1 MKASNKGGNEML
13 SMIGLVGGL
22 ALLIYLTMKGMNLLV
37 AGPLC
42 ALFVAICSGL
52 PLFPQLVGEGEAN
65 FVGNYMTGFSGFISS
80 WYLMFLLGAIFGKV
94 MEDSGAAD
102 SVSKWIVSKIGMKR
116 AVMAIVIACAVLT
129 YGGVSLFVVA
139 FSVYPMA
146 VSLFREADLPR
157 RFIPAALAFGSVTF
171 TMTSAGS
178 PEIQNWIP
186 IEYLGTSP
194 YAGWEVSLI
203 VAVFMIIFGYW
214 WLRRMIT
221 KAVANG
227 ETFVAR
233 ENDPVNEDKV
243 LPNPLFGIIPL
254 VVVLIISFAFH
265 DSLQQSALIIALLG
279 GVIATYL
286 LNRTYFK
293 SFWSAVSEGTLGALV
308 ALGNTAAVVGFGG
321 VAKAVPAFE
330 VAVNAMTSI
339 PGSPLI
345 GGAIAVSVIAGMTGS
360 ASGGQAIAL
369 PLISPHYMD
378 MGVNPEALHRVVSIS
393 SGALDSLP
401 HNGYVVTTIRGICG
415 ETHKDAYNPVGAL
428 TVIVPLLGVILAI
441 ILFSFGLGI

>member
-1 MKASNKGGNEML
+1 ML

-22 ALLIYLTMKGMNLLV
+22 ALLIFLTMRGMNLLV
-37 AGPLC
+37 VGPLS
-42 ALFVAICSGL
+42 ALFVAVLSGM
-52 PLFPQLVGEGEAN
+52 PLFPQLAGEGEAN
-65 FVGNYMTGFSGFISS
+65 LVGNYMTGFSGFVTS

-102 SVSKWIVSKIGMKR
+102 SVAELIVGKLGMKY
-116 AVMAIVIACAVLT
+116 AVLAIVASCAVLT

-146 VSLFREADLPR
+146 LSLFKQANLPR

-186 IEYLGTSP
+186 IEHLGTSP

-203 VAVFMIIFGYW
+203 VAVFMMIFGYW
-214 WLRRMIT
+214 WLKRIIT
-221 KAVANG
+221 KAVNRG
-227 ETFVAR
+227 ETFISR
-233 ENDPVNEDKV
+233 ETDPVAEKKELPHPVMGV
-243 LPNPLFGIIPL
+243 LPLA
-254 VVVLIISFAFH
+254 VVLVIAFIFH
-265 DSLQQSALIIALLG
+265 DSLAQSALIIALLG

-286 LNRTYFK
+286 LNRKYFRN
-293 SFWSAVSEGTLGALV
+293 FWNAVSEGTLGALI
-308 ALGNTAAVVGFGG
+308 AIGNTAAVVGFGG
-321 VAKAVPAFE
+321 VAKAVPAFQT
-330 VAVNAMTSI
+330 AVGFMTDI

-360 ASGGQAIAL
+360 ASGGQVIAL
-369 PLISPHYMD
+369 PLIAPHYMD
-378 MGVNPEALHRVVSIS
+378 MGVNPEALHRVAAIS

-401 HNGYVVTTIRGICG
+401 HNGYVVTTVRSICG
-415 ETHKDAYNPVGAL
+415 ETHQDAYGAVGIV
-428 TVIVPLLGVILAI
+428 TVIVPLLGLALAI
-441 ILFSFGLGI
+441 LLFSLGLGI

>member
-1 MKASNKGGNEML
+1 ML

-22 ALLIYLTMKGMNLLV
+22 ALLIFLTMRGMNLLV
-37 AGPLC
+37 VGPLS
-42 ALFVAICSGL
+42 ALFVAVLSGM
-52 PLFPQLVGEGEAN
+52 PLFPQLAGEGEAN
-65 FVGNYMTGFSGFISS
+65 LVGNYMTGFSGFVTS

-102 SVSKWIVSKIGMKR
+102 SVAELIVGKLGMKY
-116 AVMAIVIACAVLT
+116 AVLAIVASCAVLT

-146 VSLFREADLPR
+146 LSLFKQADLPR

-186 IEYLGTSP
+186 IEHLGTSP

-203 VAVFMIIFGYW
+203 VAVFMMIFGYW
-214 WLRRMIT
+214 WLKRIIT
-221 KAVANG
+221 KAVNKG
-227 ETFVAR
+227 ETFISR
-233 ENDPVNEDKV
+233 EKDPVAEKKELPHPVMGV
-243 LPNPLFGIIPL
+243 LPLA
-254 VVVLIISFAFH
+254 VVLVIAFIFH
-265 DSLQQSALIIALLG
+265 DSLAQSALIIALLG

-286 LNRTYFK
+286 LNRKYFRN
-293 SFWSAVSEGTLGALV
+293 FWNAVSEGTLGALI
-308 ALGNTAAVVGFGG
+308 AIGNTAAVVGFGG
-321 VAKAVPAFE
+321 VAKAVPAFQT
-330 VAVNAMTSI
+330 AVDFMTDI

-360 ASGGQAIAL
+360 ASGGQVIAL
-369 PLISPHYMD
+369 PLIAPHYMD
-378 MGVNPEALHRVVSIS
+378 MGVNPEALHRVAAIS

-401 HNGYVVTTIRGICG
+401 HNGYVVTTVRSICG
-415 ETHKDAYNPVGAL
+415 ETHQDAYGAVGIV
-428 TVIVPLLGVILAI
+428 TVIVPLLGLALAI
-441 ILFSFGLGI
+441 LLFSLGLGI

>member
-1 MKASNKGGNEML
+1 ML

-22 ALLIYLTMKGMNLLV
+22 TLLIFLTMRGMNLLV
-37 AGPLC
+37 VGPLS
-42 ALFVAICSGL
+42 ALFVAVLSGM
-52 PLFPQLVGEGEAN
+52 PLFPQLAGEGEAN
-65 FVGNYMTGFSGFISS
+65 LVGNYMTGFSGFVTS

-102 SVSKWIVSKIGMKR
+102 SVAELIVGKLGMKY
-116 AVMAIVIACAVLT
+116 AVLAIVASCAVLT

-146 VSLFREADLPR
+146 LSLFKQANLPR

-186 IEYLGTSP
+186 IEHLGTSP

-203 VAVFMIIFGYW
+203 VAVFMMIFGYW
-214 WLRRMIT
+214 WLKRIIT
-221 KAVANG
+221 KAVSKG
-227 ETFVAR
+227 ETFISR
-233 ENDPVNEDKV
+233 ETDPVAEKKELPHPVMGV
-243 LPNPLFGIIPL
+243 LPLA
-254 VVVLIISFAFH
+254 VVLVIAFIFH
-265 DSLQQSALIIALLG
+265 DSLAQSALIIALLG

-286 LNRTYFK
+286 LNRKYFRN
-293 SFWSAVSEGTLGALV
+293 FWNAVSEGTLGALI
-308 ALGNTAAVVGFGG
+308 AIGNTAAVVGFGG
-321 VAKAVPAFE
+321 VAKAVPAFQT
-330 VAVNAMTSI
+330 AVDFMTDI

-360 ASGGQAIAL
+360 ASGGQVIAL
-369 PLISPHYMD
+369 PLIAPHYMD
-378 MGVNPEALHRVVSIS
+378 MGVNPEALHRVAAIS

-401 HNGYVVTTIRGICG
+401 HNGYVVTTVRSICG
-415 ETHKDAYNPVGAL
+415 ETHQDAYGAVGIV
-428 TVIVPLLGVILAI
+428 TVIVPLLGLALAI
-441 ILFSFGLGI
+441 LLFSLGLGI

>member
-1 MKASNKGGNEML
+1 MW
-13 SMIGLVGGL
+13 SMVGLIGGLV
-22 ALLIYLTMKGMNLLV
+22 LLIVLTMRGMNLFI
-37 AGPLC
+37 AAPLC
-42 ALFVAICSGL
+42 ALLVAVFSEL
-52 PLFPQLVGEGEAN
+52 PLFPQLVNEGQAN
-65 FVGNYMTGFSGFISS
+65 LVGNYMAGFSGFVQS

-102 SVSKWIVSKIGMKR
+102 SVSKWIVDKIGIKHAAL
-116 AVMAIVIACAVLT
+116 AVVVACAVLT

-146 VSLFREADLPR
+146 VSLFKQANLPR

-186 IEYLGTSP
+186 IEYLKTSP

-203 VAVFMIIFGYW
+203 VAVFMAVFGYW
-214 WLRRMIT
+214 WLKRMIT
-221 KAVANG
+221 KAVARG
-227 ETFVAR
+227 EGFVVR
-233 ENDPVNEDKV
+233 EGDPEQSNRV
-243 LPNPLFGIIPL
+243 LPHPAAGVIPL
-254 VVVLIISFAFH
+254 VVVLIVSFVFH
-265 DSLQQSALIIALLG
+265 DSLKQSALIVALLG
-279 GVIATYL
+279 GVIAVYV
-286 LNRTYFK
+286 LNRKYFK
-293 SFWSAVSEGTLGALV
+293 NFGNALSEGTLGALL

-321 VAKAVPAFE
+321 VAKAVPAFSL
-330 VAVNAMTSI
+330 AVETITNI

-345 GGAIAVSVIAGMTGS
+345 GSAIAVSVIAGMTGS

-369 PLISPHYMD
+369 PLIAPHYLD

-401 HNGYVVTTIRGICG
+401 HNGYVVTTIRAICG
-415 ETHKDAYNPVGAL
+415 ETHQDAYNPVGAL
-428 TVIVPLLGVILAI
+428 TVIVPLLGCALAV
-441 ILFSFGLGI
+441 ILFSFGIGI

>member
-1 MKASNKGGNEML
+1 ML
-13 SMIGLVGGL
+13 SMIGLIGGL
-22 ALLIYLTMKGMNLLV
+22 FLLIYLTMKGMNLLV

-42 ALFVAICSGL
+42 ALFVAVLSGL
-52 PLFPQLVGEGEAN
+52 PLFPQLAGEGEAN
-65 FVGNYMTGFSGFISS
+65 LVTNYMGGFAGFVTS
-80 WYLMFLLGAIFGKV
+80 WYLMFLLGSIFGKV

-102 SVSKWIVSKIGMKR
+102 SVSKWVVDKLGMKQ
-116 AVMAIVIACAVLT
+116 AVLAVVLACAILT

-146 VSLFREADLPR
+146 LSLFKQANLPR
-157 RFIPAALAFGSVTF
+157 RFIPAALALGSVTF

-194 YAGWEVSLI
+194 YAGWEVSAI
-203 VAVFMIIFGYW
+203 VAVFMAVFGYW
-214 WLRRMIT
+214 WLKRMIQ
-221 KAVANG
+221 KAVAKG

-233 ENDPVNEDKV
+233 GNDPVVENKA
-243 LPNPLFGIIPL
+243 LPNPLTGLVPL
-254 VVVLIISFAFH
+254 LVVLIISFVFH
-265 DSLQQSALIIALLG
+265 DSLMQSALIIALLG

-286 LNRTYFK
+286 LNRKYFK
-293 SFWSAVSEGTLGALV
+293 SFWDAVSDGTMGALV
-308 ALGNTAAVVGFGG
+308 AIGNTAAVVGFGG
-321 VAKAVPAFE
+321 VAKAVPAFQT
-330 VAVNAMTSI
+330 AVDAMTNI

-369 PLISPHYMD
+369 PLLAPHYID
-378 MGVNPEALHRVVSIS
+378 MGVNTEALHRTVAIS

-401 HNGYVVTTIRGICG
+401 HNGYVVTTIRSICG
-415 ETHKDAYNPVGAL
+415 ESHQDAYGAVGAL
-428 TVIVPLLGVILAI
+428 TVIVPLIGLAI
-441 ILFSFGLGI
+441 AIVLFSFGFGI

>member
-1 MKASNKGGNEML
+1 ML
-13 SMIGLVGGL
+13 SMIGLIGGL
-22 ALLIYLTMKGMNLLV
+22 ILLIVLTMRGMNILIV
-37 AGPLC
+37 GPIS
-42 ALFVAICSGL
+42 ALFVAVLSGL

-65 FVGNYMTGFSGFISS
+65 LVGSYMSGFTGFIAS
-80 WYLMFLLGAIFGKV
+80 WYLMFLLGAVFGKV

-102 SVSKWIVSKIGMKR
+102 SVSRFVVDKLGMKF
-116 AVMAIVIACAVLT
+116 AVFAIVLACAVLT

-146 VSLFREADLPR
+146 LSLFKQADLPR

-186 IEYLGTSP
+186 IDYLGTSP

-203 VAVFMIIFGYW
+203 VAVFMAVFGYW
-214 WLRRMIT
+214 WLRRMIN
-221 KAVANG
+221 KAVSKG
-227 ETFVAR
+227 ERFEAR
-233 ENDPVNEDKV
+233 EEDPVIDGNRE
-243 LPNPLFGIIPL
+243 LPNPLMGLIPL
-254 VVVLIISFAFH
+254 LVVLIIAFIFH
-265 DSLQQSALIIALLG
+265 DSLKQSALIIALLG
-279 GVIATYL
+279 GVISAYL
-286 LNRTYFK
+286 LNRKYFK
-293 SFWSAVSEGTLGALV
+293 GFWGAVSEGTIGALI
-308 ALGNTAAVVGFGG
+308 AIGNTAAVVGFGG

-330 VAVNAMTSI
+330 TAVDVMTNI

-369 PLISPHYMD
+369 PILAPHYMD
-378 MGVNPEALHRVVSIS
+378 MGVNPEALHRTVAIS

-401 HNGYVVTTIRGICG
+401 HNGYVVTTIRSICN
-415 ETHKDAYNPVGAL
+415 ETHAAAYGAVGAV
-428 TVIVPLLGVILAI
+428 TVIVPLIGLAI
-441 ILFSFGLGI
+441 AILLFSLGFGI

>member
-1 MKASNKGGNEML
+1 ML

-22 ALLIYLTMKGMNLLV
+22 ALLIFLTMRGMNLLV
-37 AGPLC
+37 VGPLS
-42 ALFVAICSGL
+42 ALFVAVLSGM
-52 PLFPQLVGEGEAN
+52 PLFPQLAGEGEAN
-65 FVGNYMTGFSGFISS
+65 LVGNYMTGFSGFVTS

-102 SVSKWIVSKIGMKR
+102 SVAELIVGKLGMKY
-116 AVMAIVIACAVLT
+116 AVLAIVASCAVLT

-146 VSLFREADLPR
+146 LSLFKQANLPR

-186 IEYLGTSP
+186 IEHLGTSP

-203 VAVFMIIFGYW
+203 VAVFMMIFGYW
-214 WLRRMIT
+214 WLKRIIT
-221 KAVANG
+221 KAVNKG
-227 ETFVAR
+227 ETFISR
-233 ENDPVNEDKV
+233 ETDPVAEKKELPHPVMGV
-243 LPNPLFGIIPL
+243 LPLA
-254 VVVLIISFAFH
+254 VVLVIAFLFH
-265 DSLQQSALIIALLG
+265 DSLAQSALIIALLG

-286 LNRTYFK
+286 LNRKYFRN
-293 SFWSAVSEGTLGALV
+293 FWNAVSEGTLGALI
-308 ALGNTAAVVGFGG
+308 AIGNTAAVVGFGG
-321 VAKAVPAFE
+321 VAKAVPAFQT
-330 VAVNAMTSI
+330 AVDFMTDI

-360 ASGGQAIAL
+360 ASGGQVIAL
-369 PLISPHYMD
+369 PLIAPHYMD
-378 MGVNPEALHRVVSIS
+378 MGVNPEALHRVAAIS

-401 HNGYVVTTIRGICG
+401 HNGYVVTTVRSICG
-415 ETHKDAYNPVGAL
+415 ETHQDAYGAVGIV
-428 TVIVPLLGVILAI
+428 TVIVPLLGLALAI
-441 ILFSFGLGI
+441 LLFSLGLGI

>member
-1 MKASNKGGNEML
+1 ML

-146 VSLFREADLPR
+146 VSLFREANLPR

-221 KAVANG
+221 KAIANG

-293 SFWSAVSEGTLGALV
+293 SFWSAVSEGTLGALI

-415 ETHKDAYNPVGAL
+415 ESHKDAYNPVGAL

>member
-1 MKASNKGGNEML
+1 ML

-254 VVVLIISFAFH
+254 VVVLIISFVFH

-293 SFWSAVSEGTLGALV
+293 SFWSAVSEGTLGALI